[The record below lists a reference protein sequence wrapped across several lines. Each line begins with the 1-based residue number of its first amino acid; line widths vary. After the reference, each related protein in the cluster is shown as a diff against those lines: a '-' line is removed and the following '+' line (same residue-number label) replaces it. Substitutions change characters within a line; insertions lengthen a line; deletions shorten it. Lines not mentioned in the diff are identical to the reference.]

1 MSPFHKS
8 TKRDYLA
15 RVNDPVYPKWKAA
28 ELAKKQILEKA
39 ANALLAQANTGQRG
53 LLKMLTR

>member
-1 MSPFHKS
+1 MNEIDFMSPFHKS

-28 ELAKKQILEKA
+28 ELAKKFDYDYWL
-39 ANALLAQANTGQRG
+39 
-53 LLKMLTR
+53 